1 MQALN
6 WVRRQAVDGLAAVL
20 ADDPG
25 LGKAA
30 TAVAFTQALRQEFKC
45 TGPVLVVVPP
55 TALAFWEG
63 EFAFWAGQD
72 CNVVTFAGSSAARLL
87 IHEHELWLSPGSLDH
102 RNSSVAVNDQGP
114 KVDNAFQ
121 KLYPTACETVAAFPG
136 ITLKEDASLPQ
147 CIFWIHIVV
156 GRKV

>member
-6 WVRRQAVDGLAAVL
+6 WLRRQAVDGLAAVL

-30 TAVAFTQALRQEFKC
+30 TAVALTQALRQEFKS

-63 EFAFWAGQD
+63 EFAFWVGQD

-87 IHEHELWLSPGSLDH
+87 IHDYELWLSPGSLDH
-102 RNSSVAVNDQGP
+102 RNSSVAINEQSPKVNDALKMKKLP
-114 KVDNAFQ
+114 KST
-121 KLYPTACETVAAFPG
+121 KIIVAAPPG
-136 ITLKEDASLPQ
+136 LGMYKNARLPL
-147 CIFWIHIVV
+147 CIS
-156 GRKV
+156 